1 MTKVVV
7 YNQQMLDVVKEDLQY
22 LFEQY
27 GKLDIS
33 YEMAHKARTK
43 RQEGFVFAA
52 LISGITEYLV
62 NCGFNID
69 EDDVRYKLYEDVAAI
84 VPEMVVDKQLF
95 GGKPRIKHINEMD
108 RTLMSKFIDGIFEVI
123 DSSPLYHGLKLH
135 PSVFYN
141 WVFHLDPEEVNLIK
155 KNWLPERNPEY
166 LDYIR
171 TLPCICCGIQHRSEA
186 HHLKDNRLGGISQKS
201 PDWTA
206 LPLCHDCHLGIAHG
220 SGWKVAM
227 NWLPYD
233 LDDFT
238 RLCYTRWK
246 NKGVKNG

>member
-1 MTKVVV
+1 MKAVV
-7 YNQQMLDVVKEDLQY
+7 YNQQMVDSIKEDIQY

-27 GKLDIS
+27 GKLNIS
-33 YEMAHKARTK
+33 YEQAHKSRTK

-52 LISGITEYLV
+52 LINGITEYFQ
-62 NCGFNID
+62 NSGFNVD
-69 EDDVRYKLYEDVAAI
+69 EDDIRYALYDQVSQI
-84 VPEMVVDKQLF
+84 IPEMVVDKQIF
-95 GGKPRIKHINEMD
+95 GGRPRIKHISEMD
-108 RTLMSKFIDGIFEVI
+108 RTLMSKFIDGIFTI
-123 DSSPLYHGLKLH
+123 LDSNPMYAGIKLH

-141 WVFHLDPEEVNLIK
+141 WVFHLEPEEAK
-155 KNWLPERNPEY
+155 WAKQHYMPERDSGY

-201 PDWTA
+201 PDWSA
-206 LPLCHDCHLGIAHG
+206 LPLCHNCHLGIAHG
-220 SGWKVAM
+220 SGWHEAM
-227 NWLPYD
+227 KWLPYE

-238 RLCYTRWK
+238 RLCYQRWK